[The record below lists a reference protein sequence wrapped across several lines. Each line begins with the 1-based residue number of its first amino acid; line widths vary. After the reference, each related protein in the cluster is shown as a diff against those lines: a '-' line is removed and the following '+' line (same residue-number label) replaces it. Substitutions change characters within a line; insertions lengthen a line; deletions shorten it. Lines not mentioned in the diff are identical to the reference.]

1 MGWFIYL
8 VTYKHQIMSLNQS
21 SLNSRYIVYALIAS
35 IAYLLPT
42 AYFLLGNGNTKI
54 WLPYLGNFLFFISI
68 VVAIAFFNVEAHQH
82 ANMKS
87 LLYTGLRTTIIAAI
101 FCAIVA
107 FILAAIKYGYFE
119 EKTNEAI
126 EAAQSTVTNSAFNNN
141 NQAGVMV
148 IINALIVNFI
158 MGILGSLIG
167 SSVNKRNQTTV
178 KGKELI

>member
-1 MGWFIYL
+1 
-8 VTYKHQIMSLNQS
+8 MSLQQS
-21 SLNSRYIVYALIAS
+21 TLSSRYIVYALIAS

-68 VVAIAFFNVEAHQH
+68 VVAIAFFNVEAHQR
-82 ANMKS
+82 ANVKS

-101 FCAIVA
+101 FCALAA
-107 FILAAIKYGYFE
+107 FILAAIKYNYFE

-126 EAAQSTVTNSAFNNN
+126 QAAQTTVANSAFNSNN
-141 NQAGVMV
+141 EAGIMI
-148 IINALIVNFI
+148 IINALLVNFI

-167 SSVNKRNQTTV
+167 ASVNKRNQTTL
-178 KGKELI
+178 KGTELV

>member
-1 MGWFIYL
+1 
-8 VTYKHQIMSLNQS
+8 MSLQKS
-21 SLNSRYIVYALIAS
+21 SLSSRYIVYALIAS

-82 ANMKS
+82 ANVKS

-101 FCAIVA
+101 FCALVA
-107 FILAAIKYGYFE
+107 FVLAAIKYDYFT

-126 EAAQSTVTNSAFNNN
+126 QAAQTTVANSAFNSNN
-141 NQAGVMV
+141 EAGIMI

-167 SSVNKRNQTTV
+167 ASVNKRNQTTV
-178 KGKELI
+178 KGTELV

>member
-1 MGWFIYL
+1 
-8 VTYKHQIMSLNQS
+8 MSLQPS
-21 SLNSRYIVYALIAS
+21 SLNSRYIIYALIAS

-68 VVAIAFFNVEAHQH
+68 VVAIAFFNVEANQS
-82 ANMKS
+82 ANVKS

-107 FILAAIKYGYFE
+107 FVLAAIKYGYFE
-119 EKTNEAI
+119 EKTTETLQ
-126 EAAQSTVTNSAFNNN
+126 AAQSTDTNSAFNNN
-141 NQAGVMV
+141 NEAGVMI

-158 MGILGSLIG
+158 MGILSSLIG
-167 SSVNKRNQTTV
+167 ASVNKRNQTTV
-178 KGKELI
+178 KGTELV